1 MIHYACAWF
10 DDLMKTLKL
19 HCILRF
25 LNKRDITVLNLHSY
39 FTTGASVFMGILLRK
54 VPIAVLFGVFRYM
67 GVASLN
73 GIQFWDRILLLVTP
87 VKHHPDTGYVR
98 KVQSLKS
105 THKDSFG
112 FFLACF
118 PTNIHSSI
126 PTNRSSIR
134 SN

>member
-1 MIHYACAWF
+1 
-10 DDLMKTLKL
+10 
-19 HCILRF
+19 
-25 LNKRDITVLNLHSY
+25 
-39 FTTGASVFMGILLRK
+39 MGILLRK
-54 VPIAVLFGVFRYM
+54 VPIAVLFGVFLYM

-98 KVQSLKS
+98 KVESLKS
-105 THKDSFG
+105 THKDSFV
-112 FFLACF
+112 FFLECF